1 MAERSKV
8 SESIERIRR
17 GGRSA
22 AHEKA
27 AAQSKL
33 FVRERIARLL
43 DRGSFVEDAL
53 FANARDAELP
63 ADGIVT
69 GSGRIDGRP
78 VCLMGNDSTV
88 KAGSWGARTV
98 EKILRIQEIAE
109 RRRVP
114 LVYAS
119 TGTLLLK

>member
-17 GGRSA
+17 GGGSA

-43 DRGSFVEDAL
+43 DRGSFIEDAL
-53 FANARDAELP
+53 FANANDAELP
-63 ADGIVT
+63 ADGPNRQQT
-69 GSGRIDGRP
+69 
-78 VCLMGNDSTV
+78 
-88 KAGSWGARTV
+88 WGIKPESRTW
-98 EKILRIQEIAE
+98 L
-109 RRRVP
+109 
-114 LVYAS
+114 
-119 TGTLLLK
+119 